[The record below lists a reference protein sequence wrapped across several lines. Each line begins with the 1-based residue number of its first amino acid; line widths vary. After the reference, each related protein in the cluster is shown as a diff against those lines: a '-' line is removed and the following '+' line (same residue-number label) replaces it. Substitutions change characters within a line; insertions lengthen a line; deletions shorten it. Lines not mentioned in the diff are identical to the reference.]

1 MRKLTLAEKI
11 ESLERVS
18 RMLRAL
24 RNGVPWCVVSAEF
37 KPTTTEVRMVNRRLK
52 KDGVRPDR

>member
-1 MRKLTLAEKI
+1 MRELTLVEKL

-24 RNGVPWCVVSAEF
+24 RNGAPWCVVSAEF
-37 KPTTTEVRMVNRRLK
+37 KPTPTEVRMVNRRLK
-52 KDGVRPDR
+52 RDGIRPDR